1 VAPAAQADRGEGQI
15 ATPHHLATG
24 IGAAALRAG
33 GNAVDAAVAAGV
45 ALAVVAPYECGVGG
59 DLFALVWDGSA
70 EVYNGSGRAPAG
82 IDPERLRADAGGQ
95 AMPAFGPDAVTVP
108 GAVAGWFDLLDR
120 YGSRS
125 FAELAAPAVELARGG
140 FALSERGVRTIR
152 RAGKQSRSSAAW
164 RAIYEPALERRTL
177 VQPDL
182 ARLLGR
188 LEADG
193 PDAFYRGEIAGA
205 IAAAVRAAGG
215 ALDGDDLRS
224 HRGEWVRPVSA
235 GFRGHRVHQAPPN
248 SQGIAALEAL
258 AALESEPLES
268 LGAAERH
275 WLLVAAA
282 RLAVAERDRFVADPD
297 HMAVAPSELLAAT
310 RIEELGRAL
319 GGPDP
324 AGRAPEVGDLGQTA
338 YLCCAD
344 RDGLLVSLI
353 QSNFIGFGAGITV
366 PGWGVNLHNRGAGF
380 TLAPGHP
387 NEAGARKRPLHT
399 LMPALITA
407 AGEPTHLLGTM
418 GGTNQIAIQLQL
430 LTALL
435 VDGDAPA
442 AALRA
447 PRWALGGEGELLA
460 EPELVPLLRPGA
472 AERGHSIV
480 EAHGVSGDVG
490 YAQALVAGD
499 GAAAADPRS
508 EGAASGDA
516 PPYVDGDASG
526 GA

>member
-1 VAPAAQADRGEGQI
+1 VPRAARPVRGQGRI

-24 IGAAALRAG
+24 VGAAALRSG

-59 DLFALVWDGSA
+59 DLFAIVWDGSA
-70 EVYNGSGRAPAG
+70 GVYNGSGRAPAG
-82 IDPERLRADAGGQ
+82 LDPERLRARAGGP
-95 AMPAFGPDAVTVP
+95 AMPLFGPDAVTVP

-125 FAELAAPAVELARGG
+125 FADLAAPAVELAREGL
-140 FALSERGVRTIR
+140 ALSERGARAIR
-152 RAGKQSRSSAAW
+152 RGGKQSRASMAW
-164 RAIYEPALERRTL
+164 REIYEPAVERRAL
-177 VQPDL
+177 VQAD
-182 ARLLGR
+182 LGR
-188 LEADG
+188 LLTRLQGDG
-193 PDAFYRGEIAGA
+193 PDAFYRGEVAAA

-224 HRGEWVRPVSA
+224 HRGEWVAPVSTE
-235 GFRGHRVHQAPPN
+235 FRGHRVHQAPPN

-258 AALESEPLES
+258 AALEREPLES
-268 LGAAERH
+268 LGAAERD

-297 HMAVAPSELLAAT
+297 HMATAPSELLADE
-310 RIEELGRAL
+310 RIAELRRAL
-319 GGPDP
+319 GGSGP
-324 AGRAPEVGDLGQTA
+324 AGRAPGAGDRGQTA

-344 RDGLLVSLI
+344 RDGLLVGLI

-366 PGWGVNLHNRGAGF
+366 PGWGINLHNRGAGF
-380 TLAPGHP
+380 NLDPGHP

-407 AGEPTHLLGTM
+407 GGEPTHLLGTM

-430 LTALL
+430 LTRLL
-435 VDGDAPA
+435 VDGDGPA

-447 PRWALGGEGELLA
+447 PRWALGGAGELLA
-460 EPELVPLLRPGA
+460 EPELVPLLRAGA
-472 AERGHSIV
+472 TERGHSIV
-480 EAHGVSGDVG
+480 EADGTSGDVG
-490 YAQALVAGD
+490 YAQALVVAD
-499 GAAAADPRS
+499 AAAAADPRS
-508 EGAASGDA
+508 EGAAAGDA
-516 PPYVDGDASG
+516 PP

>member
-1 VAPAAQADRGEGQI
+1 MPPAARSDRGQGQI

-24 IGAAALRAG
+24 VGATALRSG
-33 GNAVDAAVAAGV
+33 GNAVDAAVAAGLT
-45 ALAVVAPYECGVGG
+45 LAVVAPYECGVGG
-59 DLFALVWDGSA
+59 DLFAIVWDGSA

-82 IDPERLRADAGGQ
+82 IDPERLRARAGGP
-95 AMPAFGPDAVTVP
+95 AMPPFGPDAVTVP

-125 FAELAAPAVELARGG
+125 FAELVAPAVELAREG
-140 FALSERGVRTIR
+140 FALSERGARAIR
-152 RAGKQSRSSAAW
+152 RAGEQSRSSAAW
-164 RAIYEPALERRTL
+164 RAIYEPALERRAL
-177 VQPDL
+177 VQADL
-182 ARLLGR
+182 ARLLVR
-188 LEADG
+188 LQGDG
-193 PDAFYRGEIAGA
+193 PDAFYRGEVAAA
-205 IAAAVRAAGG
+205 IAAAVQAAGG
-215 ALDGDDLRS
+215 PLDGDDLRS
-224 HRGEWVRPVSA
+224 HRGGWVVPVSA

-258 AALESEPLES
+258 AALEPEPLES
-268 LGAAERH
+268 LGTAERH

-297 HMAVAPSELLAAT
+297 HMAVAPSELLAEA
-310 RIEELGRAL
+310 RIAELGRAL

-324 AGRAPEVGDLGQTA
+324 AGRVPGAGDRGQTA

-344 RDGLLVSLI
+344 RDGLLVGLI

-380 TLAPGHP
+380 TLAAGHP
-387 NEAGARKRPLHT
+387 NGAGARKRPLHT

-407 AGEPTHLLGTM
+407 GGEPTHLLGTM

-430 LTALL
+430 LTGLL
-435 VDGDAPA
+435 VDGEGPVE
-442 AALRA
+442 ALRA
-447 PRWALGGEGELLA
+447 PRWALGEKGELLA

-480 EAHGVSGDVG
+480 EADGTSGDVG
-490 YAQALVAGD
+490 YAQALVVGD

-508 EGAASGDA
+508 EGAAAGDA
-516 PPYVDGDASG
+516 PPYVEGDASG

>member
-1 VAPAAQADRGEGQI
+1 VPGAARPDRGEGQI

-24 IGAAALRAG
+24 VGAAALRSG

-59 DLFALVWDGSA
+59 DLFAIVWDGST

-82 IDPERLRADAGGQ
+82 IDPDRLRARADGA
-95 AMPAFGPDAVTVP
+95 AMPPFGPDAVTVP
-108 GAVAGWFDLLDR
+108 GAVAGWFDLLHR

-125 FAELAAPAVELARGG
+125 FADLAAPAVALARSG
-140 FALSERGVRTIR
+140 FAFSERAARAIR
-152 RAGKQSRSSAAW
+152 RAGEQSRSSAAW

-177 VQPDL
+177 VQADL
-182 ARLLGR
+182 ARLLAR
-188 LEADG
+188 LRGDG
-193 PDAFYRGEIAGA
+193 PDAFYSGEV
-205 IAAAVRAAGG
+205 AAAIGAEVRAAGG
-215 ALDGDDLRS
+215 AFDDHDLRS
-224 HRGEWVRPVSA
+224 HRGEWMLPVSA
-235 GFRGHRVHQAPPN
+235 EFRGHRVHQAPPN

-258 AALESEPLES
+258 AALEPEPLEA

-297 HMAVAPSELLAAT
+297 HMAVAPSELLAET
-310 RIEELGRAL
+310 RIAELGKAL
-319 GGPDP
+319 GGGP
-324 AGRAPEVGDLGQTA
+324 APPGRTPGADDRGQTA

-344 RDGLLVSLI
+344 RDGLLVGLI

-366 PGWGVNLHNRGAGF
+366 PGWGINLHNRGAGF

-407 AGEPTHLLGTM
+407 GGEPTHLLGTM

-430 LTALL
+430 LTGLL
-435 VDGDAPA
+435 VDGDGPA
-442 AALRA
+442 AVLRA
-447 PRWALGGEGELLA
+447 PRWALGGTGELLA
-460 EPELVPLLRPGA
+460 EPELIPLLRPGA

-480 EAHGVSGDVG
+480 EADGAVGDVG
-490 YAQALVAGD
+490 YAQALVVGD

-508 EGAASGDA
+508 EGAAAGDA
-516 PPYVDGDASG
+516 PPYVGEASG